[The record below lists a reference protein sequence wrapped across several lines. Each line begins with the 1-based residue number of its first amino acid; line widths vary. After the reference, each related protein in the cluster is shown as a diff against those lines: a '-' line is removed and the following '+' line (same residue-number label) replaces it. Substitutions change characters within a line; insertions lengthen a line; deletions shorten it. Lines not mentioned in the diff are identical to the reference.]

1 MPSIGIG
8 IGLNVRRGGGW
19 SPLALFRTAGGVFY
33 EPLDLIRAGGAAGE
47 PVTTLSDKVGS
58 LDATTAGDFVLRRD
72 GAVKVS
78 VQRNSGTLAFTS
90 PDFGTD
96 CTIAYVDFDGV
107 EILTGQT
114 VGAGSFDLPVTDRLG
129 PYLVID
135 RALTVPETARL
146 TRWLEQ
152 RQPGNWILGIGEW
165 DDDGVLDD
173 GAFWE
178 DGIAA

>member
-1 MPSIGIG
+1 VPSIGIG

-19 SPLALFRTAGGVFY
+19 SPLALFRTADGVFY
-33 EPLDLIRAGGAAGE
+33 EPLDLIRAGGFAGE

-72 GAVKVS
+72 GALKVS
-78 VQRNSGTLAFTS
+78 VQRDSGTFAFTS
-90 PDFGTD
+90 PGFGAD

-107 EILTGQT
+107 VILTGQA
-114 VGAGSFDLPVTDRLG
+114 VGAGSFNLPVTDRLG

-135 RALTVPETARL
+135 RALTPGETGQLTGWLAR
-146 TRWLEQ
+146 

-165 DDDGVLDD
+165 DDNGVWDD

-178 DGIAA
+178 DAA